1 MDTETLAFRH
11 DRHLDALMDAAND
24 EAHANAERDAVLVA
38 QQSADNWQ
46 KMVDQ
51 PGFASEL
58 IGDWTAD
65 PQAELAE
72 IYREL
77 AKVKAGLVC
86 IADAARIVFRNIDRR
101 VDEISQSQVEKEQ

>member
-1 MDTETLAFRH
+1 MDTRTLAFRH
-11 DRHLDALMDAAND
+11 DRHLDALMDSSND
-24 EAHANAERDAVLVA
+24 EAHANAEQNAVLVA
-38 QQSADNWQ
+38 QQSADNW
-46 KMVDQ
+46 KMMVDQ

-86 IADAARIVFRNIDRR
+86 IEDAARIVFRNIDRR
-101 VDEISQSQVEKEQ
+101 VDEISQSQVENES